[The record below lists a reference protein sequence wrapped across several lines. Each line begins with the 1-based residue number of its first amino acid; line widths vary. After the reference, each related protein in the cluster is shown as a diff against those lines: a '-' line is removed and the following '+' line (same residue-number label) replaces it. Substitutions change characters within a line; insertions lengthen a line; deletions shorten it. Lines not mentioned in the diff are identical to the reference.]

1 MDWNEK
7 VKEALDRTEFMVIST
22 IGADGSWTCP
32 VQFGHS
38 DKLDLFFR
46 SLVHAKHMLDLQ
58 NDDRVSVAIFS
69 TERFPNSRDV
79 MGLQLKGRARILEDR
94 AGVEEAARHMYGK
107 DQREIDYRTKIDEH
121 LGNSMWKFV
130 KIVPNEAW
138 CFDTRVFGEERRQ
151 IDLTSLQLHLK
162 Y

>member
-1 MDWNEK
+1 MDWNQK

-22 IGADGSWTCP
+22 TGADGSWTCP
-32 VQFGHS
+32 VQFRYS
-38 DKLDLFFR
+38 DKLDLYFR

-69 TERFPNSRDV
+69 TERFANSRDV

-94 AGVEEAARHMYGK
+94 AGVEEAARNMYGK
-107 DQREIDYRTKIDEH
+107 DQREIDFRTKIDEH
-121 LGNSMWKFV
+121 LGDSMWKFV

-151 IDLTSLQLHLK
+151 IDLTSLQLHLD